1 MRLVAYLRVSTKGQ
15 ADGYGLDVQR
25 SAIRD
30 WAKLGGHKIAAWHT
44 DTVSGASEL
53 AARDGWR
60 SASALVKQ
68 GTAEGIVVARL
79 DRLARDLM
87 VQELLLR
94 KLSEFG
100 GVVMSTR
107 ANENE
112 MLVGESKDPSRK
124 LVRTILGAISEY
136 DREMITD
143 RLTAARKAKA
153 DAGGHAHGALP
164 YGYRSVNGELV
175 EAPEEQAALLRM
187 HTLAATGVS
196 TRAIAWTLTS
206 EGYPT
211 KRGGQWSSPTVA
223 RILKRANISDAVSA

>member
-1 MRLVAYLRVSTKGQ
+1 MRLAAYLRVSTKGQ
-15 ADGYGLDVQR
+15 TDGYGLDIQR
-25 SAIRD
+25 AAIRD
-30 WAKLGGHKIAAWHT
+30 WAKASGHKILEWHT
-44 DTVSGASEL
+44 DTISGASEL
-53 AARDGWR
+53 ASREGWR
-60 SASALVKQ
+60 SASALVKR
-68 GTAEGIVVARL
+68 GNADGIVVARL

-87 VQELLLR
+87 VQEVLLR
-94 KLSEFG
+94 RLSEFG

-107 ANENE
+107 ASENE

-153 DAGGHAHGALP
+153 AAGGHAHGALP
-164 YGYRSVNGELV
+164 FGYRSVEGALV
-175 EAPEEQAALLRM
+175 EVPEEQAALLRM
-187 HTLAATGVS
+187 HTLAATGAS
-196 TRAIAWTLTS
+196 TRAIAWRLTA

-223 RILKRANISDAVSA
+223 RILKRTNISDGISS